1 MSFWCVAWMARH
13 TETPETPSGER
24 CRAASPTSL
33 FQPSRDQAQVPCGAH
48 SQGTEAAA
56 GSLSQPGAATS
67 QLRCRDPGLTKNLLY
82 HHATVC
88 VFFHSSLVASTT
100 ILEVG
105 SQLFFVSSYSYSPLM
120 RACKYYNT
128 HKLLVALQVQ
138 CTTHWSTAILV
149 IVSSLWAISCT
160 VLDRVGPTCHK
171 QISFPHSSSSGN
183 KDYSWAQAFY
193 I

>member
-1 MSFWCVAWMARH
+1 MARH

-33 FQPSRDQAQVPCGAH
+33 FQPSRDHAQMPCGAH

-88 VFFHSSLVASTT
+88 VSFHSSLVASTT
-100 ILEVG
+100 ILEAG
-105 SQLFFVSSYSYSPLM
+105 SQLFFVSSYSYSSLM
-120 RACKYYNT
+120 CACKYYNT
-128 HKLLVALQVQ
+128 HKLLVALQVHMHHTLKYSDSCHCLIPLSNQ
-138 CTTHWSTAILV
+138 LYGVRQGRFHMPQTNLFP
-149 IVSSLWAISCT
+149 SLFIFWQQR
-160 VLDRVGPTCHK
+160 LLMG
-171 QISFPHSSSSGN
+171 SGFLHLEN
-183 KDYSWAQAFY
+183 SL
-193 I
+193 